1 MNEPLFFDVYFGSN
15 LLCDECGYDG
25 DVEARSNQGVVW
37 VTCPECGKEN
47 DYEERDYFYSG

>member
-1 MNEPLFFDVYFGSN
+1 MHEPLFYDEYFGSN

-25 DVEARSNQGVVW
+25 DVEARSNRGVVW